1 MWPLCSATS
10 IMRNNHGFS
19 IIELLVVLVVVGVLA
34 AMAVFAAANLW
45 KYDTDNQA
53 RKIIDLCD
61 EARQKA
67 LNQRT
72 TYRVEINKTRNRL
85 LLINENSAD
94 TSNDDLIVKS
104 EPLVGGVT
112 VAVKPDNV
120 TDGPTM
126 TSPVPQAQFRSSAYP
141 LTSGD
146 QKITMRFRRNG
157 QVVDEGTDGIG
168 TNSIVSGATIYLFA
182 SREGQSSPT
191 DIRAVTVLGTTGDTS
206 LFSCKFDSYNRC
218 LVWKK

>member
-1 MWPLCSATS
+1 
-10 IMRNNHGFS
+10 MRNNYGFS
-19 IIELLVVLVVVGVLA
+19 IVELLVVLLVVGVLA
-34 AMAVFAAANLW
+34 AMAVFAVGNVW
-45 KYDTDNQA
+45 KYGTDNQA
-53 RKIIDLCD
+53 RKIIDFCD

-94 TSNDDLIVKS
+94 TTNDDVIVKS
-104 EPLVGGVT
+104 EPLVSGVT
-112 VAVKPDNV
+112 LAVRPYNV
-120 TDGPTM
+120 PGVPTM
-126 TSPVPQAQFRSSAYP
+126 TSPVPAAQFRSSSYP

-157 QVVDEGTDGIG
+157 QVVDEGNDGIG
-168 TNSIVSGATIYLFA
+168 TGSIVSGSTIYLYA
-182 SREGQSSPT
+182 TREGQSSPS

-206 LFSCKFDSYNRC
+206 VFSCNFDANNRC
-218 LVWKK
+218 VTWKK